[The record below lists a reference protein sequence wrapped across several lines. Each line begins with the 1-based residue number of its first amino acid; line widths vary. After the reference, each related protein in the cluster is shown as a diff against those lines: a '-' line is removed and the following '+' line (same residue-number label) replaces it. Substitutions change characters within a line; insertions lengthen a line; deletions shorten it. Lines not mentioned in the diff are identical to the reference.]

1 MSTIL
6 VTGASG
12 QLGRKT
18 LQHLLERRPA
28 ADLVGLARDPD
39 QAADLAAAGV
49 EIRRGDYLEPDTL
62 RRAFA
67 GVEHVLL
74 VPTHAFTDRETQHRN
89 VIAAA
94 TEAGVEHLVYTP
106 IHRKPGSTR
115 TMPQVTEPD
124 RVTEEALRASGLRTT
139 ILRHPPFL
147 ENFEAILGPDPVAT
161 GVRVPDGE
169 GRVAAASRDDLAEA
183 QAVVLTDP
191 DHQGRTHVLLGGPPV
206 SFDDIAET
214 LSELHGA
221 TVRRVPVT
229 EAGHLDELVA
239 AGLPRPGAEFALS
252 WIQAINAGEWDEQP
266 GDLESLLGRPP
277 TTMTEF
283 LRATYPATTAGA
295 SAGA

>member
-1 MSTIL
+1 MSKIL

-12 QLGRKT
+12 QLGRRT

-39 QAADLAAAGV
+39 KAADLAAAGI

-62 RRAFA
+62 RDAFA
-67 GVEHVLL
+67 DVEQVLL

-94 TEAGVEHLVYTP
+94 TDAGVGHLVYTP

-124 RVTEEALRASGLRTT
+124 RVTEEALRVSGLRTT

-147 ENFEAILGPDPVAT
+147 ENFEGILGPDPVAT
-161 GVRVPDGE
+161 GVRVPDGD
-169 GRVAAASRDDLAEA
+169 GHVAAASRDDLAEA

-191 DHQGRTHVLLGGPPV
+191 DRQGRTHVLLGGPPV

-214 LSELHGA
+214 LSEIHGT
-221 TVRRVPVT
+221 TVRRVPVA
-229 EAGHLDELVA
+229 EADHLDELVA

-252 WIQAINAGEWDEQP
+252 WIQAMNAGEWDEQP

-277 TTMTEF
+277 TTTAEF
-283 LRATYPATTAGA
+283 LRATYPASTAGA